1 MEYCWNTGKNHM
13 VIIGI
18 AFLLLLISLSLPLV
32 SQEADKYELYVHP
45 DYDFPYRVNNPDVSW
60 DLPGKLKEVSG
71 LSYID
76 DDLLACV
83 QDEKGNIYIFNLKSG
98 EVERKIDFED
108 DGDYEGIEVVDRD
121 AWVLKSNGT
130 LFEVRDFLKEETL
143 SVKKYATELTGKN
156 DAEGLGFDPIKNNL
170 LIACKGHPYVDDK
183 KGKEFKAIYNF
194 SLDQKKLDMDP
205 LFLIVMDSVK
215 YYKNYNTMTQLGVEL
230 MAFINDSK
238 GDVSFQPSGM
248 AVHPVS
254 GNLYIIASVGNLLI
268 VYSRESEMLAMFKLR
283 NKYFPQPEG
292 ICFSPDGTLYIS
304 NEADDNDEATILKF
318 GIKK

>member
-1 MEYCWNTGKNHM
+1 MAIKQ
-13 VIIGI
+13 I
-18 AFLLLLISLSLPLV
+18 AILLLLISSSLPLA
-32 SQEADKYELYVHP
+32 SQENDKYKLYVHP
-45 DYDFPYRVNNPDVSW
+45 DYDFPYTINNPDASW
-60 DLPGKLKEVSG
+60 ELPGKLEEVSG

-76 DDLLACV
+76 ENLLACV
-83 QDEKGNIYIFNLKSG
+83 QDEKGNIYLFNLQSG
-98 EVERKIDFED
+98 EVEQKIDFED
-108 DGDYEGIEVVDRD
+108 DGDYEGIEIIGQD

-130 LFEVRDFLKEETL
+130 LFEVLDFQEGETPF
-143 SVKKYATELTGKN
+143 VRKYATELRGKN
-156 DAEGLGFDPIKNNL
+156 DAEGLGFDPIENNL
-170 LIACKGHPYVDDK
+170 LIACKGHPFVDEK

-194 SLDQKKLDMDP
+194 SLEEKKLDLNP
-205 LFLIVMDSVK
+205 LFLIVMDTVK

-238 GDVSFQPSGM
+238 GDVSFQPSGL

-254 GNLYIIASVGNLLI
+254 GNLYVIASVGNLLI

-318 GIKK
+318 RLKK

>member
-1 MEYCWNTGKNHM
+1 
-13 VIIGI
+13 
-18 AFLLLLISLSLPLV
+18 LLLLISSSLPLA
-32 SQEADKYELYVHP
+32 SQENDKYKLYVHP
-45 DYDFPYRVNNPDVSW
+45 DYDFPYTVNNPDESW
-60 DLPGKLKEVSG
+60 VLPGKLEEVSG

-76 DDLLACV
+76 ENLLACV
-83 QDEKGNIYIFNLKSG
+83 QDEKGNIYLFNLQSG
-98 EVERKIDFED
+98 EVEQKIDFED
-108 DGDYEGIEVVDRD
+108 DGDYEGIEIIGQD
-121 AWVLKSNGT
+121 AWILKSNGT
-130 LFEVRDFLKEETL
+130 LFEVTDFLEDETPF
-143 SVKKYATELTGKN
+143 VRKYATELTGKN
-156 DAEGLGFDPIKNNL
+156 DAEGLGFDPNENNL
-170 LIACKGHPYVDDK
+170 LIACKGHPFVDEK

-194 SLDQKKLDMDP
+194 SLEEKKLDLNP
-205 LFLIVMDSVK
+205 LFLIVMDTVK

-304 NEADDNDEATILKF
+304 NEADGNDEATILKF
-318 GIKK
+318 RLKK

>member
-1 MEYCWNTGKNHM
+1 MAIKQ
-13 VIIGI
+13 I
-18 AFLLLLISLSLPLV
+18 AILLLLISSSLPLA
-32 SQEADKYELYVHP
+32 SQENDKYKLYVHP
-45 DYDFPYRVNNPDVSW
+45 DYDFPYTINNPDASW
-60 DLPGKLKEVSG
+60 ELPGKLEEVSG

-76 DDLLACV
+76 ENLLACV
-83 QDEKGNIYIFNLKSG
+83 QDEKGNIYLFNLQSG
-98 EVERKIDFED
+98 EVEQKIDFED
-108 DGDYEGIEVVDRD
+108 DGDYEGIEIIGQD

-130 LFEVRDFLKEETL
+130 LFEVLDFQEGETPF
-143 SVKKYATELTGKN
+143 VRKYATELTGKN
-156 DAEGLGFDPIKNNL
+156 DAEGLGFDPIENNL
-170 LIACKGHPYVDDK
+170 LIACKGHPFVDEK

-194 SLDQKKLDMDP
+194 SLEEKKLDLNP
-205 LFLIVMDSVK
+205 LFLIVMDTVK

-238 GDVSFQPSGM
+238 GDVSFQPSGL

-254 GNLYIIASVGNLLI
+254 GNLYVIASVGNLLI

-318 GIKK
+318 RLKK

>member
-1 MEYCWNTGKNHM
+1 MAIKQ
-13 VIIGI
+13 I
-18 AFLLLLISLSLPLV
+18 AILLLLISSSLPLA
-32 SQEADKYELYVHP
+32 SQENDKYKLYVHP
-45 DYDFPYRVNNPDVSW
+45 DYDFPYTINNPDASW
-60 DLPGKLKEVSG
+60 ELPGKLEEVSG

-76 DDLLACV
+76 ENLLACV
-83 QDEKGNIYIFNLKSG
+83 QDEKGNIYLFNLQSG
-98 EVERKIDFED
+98 EVEQKIDFED
-108 DGDYEGIEVVDRD
+108 DGDYEGIEIIGQD

-130 LFEVRDFLKEETL
+130 LFEVLDFLEVETPF
-143 SVKKYATELTGKN
+143 VRKYATELTGKN
-156 DAEGLGFDPIKNNL
+156 DAEGLGFDPIENNL
-170 LIACKGHPYVDDK
+170 LIACKGHPFVDEK

-194 SLDQKKLDMDP
+194 SLEEKKLDLNP
-205 LFLIVMDSVK
+205 LFLIVMDTVK

-238 GDVSFQPSGM
+238 GDVSFQPSGL

-254 GNLYIIASVGNLLI
+254 GNLYVIASVGNLLI

-318 GIKK
+318 RLKK

>member
-1 MEYCWNTGKNHM
+1 MAIKQ
-13 VIIGI
+13 I
-18 AFLLLLISLSLPLV
+18 AILLLLISSSLPLA
-32 SQEADKYELYVHP
+32 SQENDKYKLYVHP
-45 DYDFPYRVNNPDVSW
+45 DYDFPYTVNNPDESW
-60 DLPGKLKEVSG
+60 VLPGKLEEVSG

-76 DDLLACV
+76 ENLLACV
-83 QDEKGNIYIFNLKSG
+83 QDEKGNIYLFNLQSG
-98 EVERKIDFED
+98 EVEQKIDFED
-108 DGDYEGIEVVDRD
+108 DGDYEGIEIIGQD
-121 AWVLKSNGT
+121 AWILKSNGT
-130 LFEVRDFLKEETL
+130 LFEVTDFLEDETPF
-143 SVKKYATELTGKN
+143 VRKYATELTGKN
-156 DAEGLGFDPIKNNL
+156 DAEGLGFDPNENNL
-170 LIACKGHPYVDDK
+170 LIACKGHPFVDEK

-194 SLDQKKLDMDP
+194 SLEEKKLDLNP
-205 LFLIVMDSVK
+205 LFLIVMDTVK

-304 NEADDNDEATILKF
+304 NEADGNDEATILKF
-318 GIKK
+318 RLKK